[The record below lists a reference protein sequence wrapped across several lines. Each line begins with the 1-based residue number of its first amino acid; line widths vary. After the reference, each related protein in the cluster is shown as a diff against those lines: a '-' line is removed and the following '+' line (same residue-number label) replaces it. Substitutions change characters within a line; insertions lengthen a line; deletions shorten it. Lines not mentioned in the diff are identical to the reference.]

1 MSGSR
6 LSAGVCL
13 HGALAAWLLLVP
25 PVCTAESTLG
35 SGRATAQLGFKIVVP
50 PVMRVLQVTALQDG
64 YEYRIW
70 TNTRSAHF
78 NGREYRFSKVGEH
91 TLKVPSSPQG
101 VYLVHGL

>member
-13 HGALAAWLLLVP
+13 NGALFALLLLLP
-25 PVCTAESTLG
+25 PVCAAESMLG
-35 SGRATAQLGFKIVVP
+35 RGAATGHLGFNVVVP

-70 TNTRSAHF
+70 TNTRSAVF
-78 NGREYRFSKVGEH
+78 NGREYRFSRVGEY